1 MTHEDHPTE
10 KKSTPEKPPGSQSAG
25 PQSAGS
31 QSAWRQ
37 PIIWLVAGLPA
48 AVVIASIGMIFIAG
62 DGNNDVVRDEVQR
75 TAQIQTSDLGPDTV
89 AQQEKLSAIVRTDAE
104 QGIVEV
110 LPVSGQF
117 DRAVPLHLTLAHP
130 TRSGEDQSLVLEP
143 DELGWR
149 TLAKIDAS
157 HDWKVELGP
166 QDGRWRLRGRLP
178 KQQQATHL
186 RPSLQAP

>member
-1 MTHEDHPTE
+1 MTHENRPPE
-10 KKSTPEKPPGSQSAG
+10 KKPPQGKPPGSQSPR
-25 PQSAGS
+25 PQSP
-31 QSAWRQ
+31 WRL
-37 PIIWLVAGLPA
+37 PIVWLVAGLPA
-48 AVVIASIGMIFIAG
+48 AVVIASIGLIFIAG

-104 QGIVEV
+104 QGIIEV

-117 DRAVPLHLTLAHP
+117 DRAAPLRLTLAHP
-130 TRSGEDQSLVLEP
+130 TRSEADLSLVLEP

-149 TLAKIDAS
+149 AQAEIDAG

-178 KQQQATHL
+178 RQQQATHL

>member
-1 MTHEDHPTE
+1 MTHENRPPE
-10 KKSTPEKPPGSQSAG
+10 KKPAQDKPPGSQ
-25 PQSAGS
+25 PP
-31 QSAWRQ
+31 WRM
-37 PIIWLVAGLPA
+37 PIVWLVAGLPA
-48 AVVIASIGMIFIAG
+48 AVVIASIGLIFIAG

-104 QGIVEV
+104 QGIIEV

-117 DRAVPLHLTLAHP
+117 DRAAPLRLTLAHP
-130 TRSGEDQSLVLEP
+130 TRSSEDRNLVLKP

-149 TLAKIDAS
+149 VVAEIDAS
-157 HDWKVELGP
+157 HDWKVQLGP
-166 QDGRWRLRGRLP
+166 QDGRWRLQGRLP
-178 KQQQATHL
+178 KHQQATHL

>member
-1 MTHEDHPTE
+1 MTRDDRPAD
-10 KKSTPEKPPGSQSAG
+10 KKSTHDKSPGH
-25 PQSAGS
+25 

-48 AVVIASIGMIFIAG
+48 AVVIASIGLIFIAG

-104 QGIVEV
+104 LGIVEV

-117 DRAVPLHLTLAHP
+117 DRAAPLHLTLAHP
-130 TRSGEDQSLVLEP
+130 TRSDQDQNLVLEP

-149 TLAKIDAS
+149 ALAKIDAS

>member
-1 MTHEDHPTE
+1 MTHEDRPE
-10 KKSTPEKPPGSQSAG
+10 KKSVQDKSAD
-25 PQSAGS
+25 PQSPGH

-37 PIIWLVAGLPA
+37 PIIWLVAGLPL
-48 AVVIASIGMIFIAG
+48 AVVIASIGLIFIAG

-75 TAQIQTSDLGPDTV
+75 TAQIQTSDLGPDAI

-104 QGIVEV
+104 QGIIEV

-117 DRAVPLHLTLAHP
+117 DRTAPLHLTLAHP
-130 TRSGEDQSLVLEP
+130 TRSDEDQSLLLEP

-149 TLAKIDAS
+149 TQAKIDAS
-157 HDWKVELGP
+157 HDWKIELGP
-166 QDGRWRLRGRLP
+166 QDGHWRLRGRLP

>member
-1 MTHEDHPTE
+1 MTRDDRPAD
-10 KKSTPEKPPGSQSAG
+10 KKSTHDKSPGH
-25 PQSAGS
+25 

-48 AVVIASIGMIFIAG
+48 AVVIASIGLIFIAG

-75 TAQIQTSDLGPDTV
+75 TAQIQTSDLEPDTV

-117 DRAVPLHLTLAHP
+117 DRTAPLHLTLAHP
-130 TRSGEDQSLVLEP
+130 TRSEEDQSLLLQP

-149 TLAKIDAS
+149 TQAKIDAS
-157 HDWKVELGP
+157 HDWKIELGP
-166 QDGRWRLRGRLP
+166 KDGRWRLRGRLP
-178 KQQQATHL
+178 RQQQATHL

>member
-1 MTHEDHPTE
+1 MTRDDRPAD
-10 KKSTPEKPPGSQSAG
+10 KKSTHDKSPGH
-25 PQSAGS
+25 

-48 AVVIASIGMIFIAG
+48 AVVIASIGLIFIAG

-117 DRAVPLHLTLAHP
+117 DRTAPLHLTLAHP
-130 TRSGEDQSLVLEP
+130 TRSDQDQSLVLQP
-143 DELGWR
+143 DELGWG
-149 TLAKIDAS
+149 TQAKIDAS
-157 HDWKVELGP
+157 HDWKIELGP
-166 QDGRWRLRGRLP
+166 QDGHWRLRGRLP
-178 KQQQATHL
+178 KQQQATPL

>member
-1 MTHEDHPTE
+1 MTHEDRTTD
-10 KKSTPEKPPGSQSAG
+10 KKSTQDKPPGH
-25 PQSAGS
+25 

-48 AVVIASIGMIFIAG
+48 AVVIASIGLIFIAG

-104 QGIVEV
+104 QGIIEV

-117 DRAVPLHLTLAHP
+117 DRAAPLHLTLAHP
-130 TRSGEDQSLVLEP
+130 TRSDQDQSLVLQP
-143 DELGWR
+143 DELGWG
-149 TLAKIDAS
+149 TQAKIDAS
-157 HDWKVELGP
+157 HDWKIELGP
-166 QDGRWRLRGRLP
+166 QDGHWRLRGRLP

>member
-1 MTHEDHPTE
+1 MTHENHP
-10 KKSTPEKPPGSQSAG
+10 PEKNPTQGKSPGSQSTR
-25 PQSAGS
+25 S
-31 QSAWRQ
+31 QSPWRM

-48 AVVIASIGMIFIAG
+48 AVVIASIGLIFIAG

-89 AQQEKLSAIVRTDAE
+89 AQQEKLSAIVRIDAE
-104 QGIVEV
+104 QGIIEV

-117 DRAVPLHLTLAHP
+117 DRAAPLRLTLAHP
-130 TRSGEDQSLVLEP
+130 TRSEEDRSLVLEP
-143 DELGWR
+143 NPLGWR
-149 TLAKIDAS
+149 ALAEIDAS
-157 HDWKVELGP
+157 HDWKVQLDP
-166 QDGRWRLRGRLP
+166 QDGHWRLRGRLP